1 MRCLC
6 YRDEVLLPVG
16 GVLVPT
22 QTLFLNYGI
31 PYGPGHTVC
40 RDSPTTHSFREES
53 RKSLMKNR
61 DRIAIAAAI
70 LDVAMGGEKKSRI
83 MYRAF
88 LSFSQ
93 LKEYLGLLTDS
104 GLLEYSEKE
113 GEYRTT
119 VKGVR
124 FLMMY
129 KEFEEMI
136 YLQAA
141 R

>member
-1 MRCLC
+1 
-6 YRDEVLLPVG
+6 
-16 GVLVPT
+16 
-22 QTLFLNYGI
+22 
-31 PYGPGHTVC
+31 
-40 RDSPTTHSFREES
+40 
-53 RKSLMKNR
+53 MKNR

-93 LKEYLGLLTDS
+93 LKEYLGLLTDC